1 MLTIQPGDTILHRPF
16 FTVLLCNYNYE
27 EFIGLAIQS
36 VLDQTFSDYELVI
49 VDDGSTD
56 SSRNI
61 INSFNDSRIKAIF
74 KDNGG
79 QCSAFKVGINGA
91 EGSYIALLDS
101 DDEWKATKLARCASV
116 LREHPDICFL
126 QNSMGIIDGES
137 IQSDTVDL
145 SSGGFYDPFPDYSQ
159 LKHHELP
166 YLPTSCI
173 TGIASAFK
181 RLLLDDRAWRI
192 DADTPVIA
200 GLSVL
205 GPTYLLNEPLTRY
218 RKHGSNATK
227 ETTWLEMLE
236 RRKHFY
242 RSLND
247 HLSLVGRSE
256 RFHFVNSQEYILGQ
270 IASTKFYWPRGL
282 LSRLRHNIFFG

>member
-1 MLTIQPGDTILHRPF
+1 MLAIQSGDTSLHHPL

-36 VLDQTFSDYELVI
+36 VLRQTFSDFELVI

-61 INSFNDSRIKAIF
+61 IDSFNDSRINTIF
-74 KDNGG
+74 KENGG
-79 QCSAFKVGINGA
+79 QCSAFRAGINIA
-91 EGSYIALLDS
+91 KGSYIALLDS
-101 DDEWKATKLARCASV
+101 DDEWKPTKLARCASV
-116 LREHPDICFL
+116 LREHLDICFL
-126 QNSMGIIDGES
+126 QNSMEIIDGES
-137 IQSDTVDL
+137 IQFDAVEL
-145 SSGGFYDPFPDYSQ
+145 SSSGFYDPFSDYSQ

-173 TGIASAFK
+173 TGKTSAFK
-181 RLLLDDRAWRI
+181 RLVLDDGVWRI

-236 RRKHFY
+236 RRKRFY

-256 RFHFVNSQEYILGQ
+256 RFHFQNSQEYILGQ
-270 IASTKFYWPRGL
+270 IASTKWYWLRGL
-282 LSRLRHNIFFG
+282 WSRLRYRFS